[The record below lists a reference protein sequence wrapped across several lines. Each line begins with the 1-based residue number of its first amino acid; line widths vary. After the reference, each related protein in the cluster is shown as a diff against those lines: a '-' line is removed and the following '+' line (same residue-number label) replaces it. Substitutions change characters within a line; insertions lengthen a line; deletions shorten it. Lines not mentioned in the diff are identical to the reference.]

1 MQQCVDLKTR
11 KSIIIRH
18 AIPNSR
24 GKKLLKSATDEF
36 ALFGFARARV
46 DCIAENAGL
55 NKSLIYHYFGS
66 KEQLYSNE
74 LRAAYAK
81 IRNGEK
87 ELQLPT
93 WDPEASIRALIRF
106 TFDYYRDNPEF
117 VLLLASENL
126 LQGKFLREIPDIKKL
141 QSPLISQPS
150 TLIDDGIA
158 WGYFN
163 VRIEPVRLYN

>member
-1 MQQCVDLKTR
+1 MRRSKESQINNHPTR
-11 KSIIIRH
+11 N
-18 AIPNSR
+18 PEQSR
-24 GKKLLKSATDEF
+24 QKILKSATDEF

-46 DCIAENAGL
+46 DRIAENAGL

-66 KEQLYSNE
+66 KEQLYSNV
-74 LRAAYAK
+74 LRAAYVK

-93 WDPEASIRALIRF
+93 SDPEASIRALIRF

-126 LQGKFLREIPDIKKL
+126 LQGKFLREISDIKKL
-141 QSPLISQPS
+141 QSPLISQLS

-158 WGYFN
+158 RAYFN